1 MRKDVSSIIADYR
14 QKHPEN
20 VPRRGRR
27 LKNVGGGSG
36 SGNNGTSAGNS
47 LGSFGEGGA
56 ISLTA
61 LSGAK
66 SPANARPNSTDS
78 VANRISELLAAAEF
92 YKMSLT

>member
-1 MRKDVSSIIADYR
+1 M
-14 QKHPEN
+14 
-20 VPRRGRR
+20 
-27 LKNVGGGSG
+27 GGGSG
-36 SGNNGTSAGNS
+36 SGNNGASAGNS

-78 VANRISELLAAAEF
+78 VANRISELLAAAEVCIALCVCVF
-92 YKMSLT
+92 ARISFIAHMGVKSCSSGVLNQII